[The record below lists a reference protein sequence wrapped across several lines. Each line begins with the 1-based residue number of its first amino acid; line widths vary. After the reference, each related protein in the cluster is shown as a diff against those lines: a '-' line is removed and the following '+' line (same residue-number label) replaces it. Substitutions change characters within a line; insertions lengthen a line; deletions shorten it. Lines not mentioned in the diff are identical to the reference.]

1 MLYIYVISLLCRQ
14 SPTEG
19 ARHNGDR
26 EREPW
31 LRPTSPKLEQ
41 ENKYEGG
48 IVQNGDNKS
57 LLSQALEKREQTR
70 EEREDSASDTTGS
83 ERAGSANTVKSD
95 MNSRDAVD
103 PPSNPIFPPGLEA
116 LYRQAGFPP
125 FLNLG
130 GGHHV
135 PPPHPPAPQGP
146 STTHIGL
153 QSHAANPTS
162 KHIVPQTTSL

>member
-1 MLYIYVISLLCRQ
+1 M
-14 SPTEG
+14 
-19 ARHNGDR
+19 
-26 EREPW
+26 
-31 LRPTSPKLEQ
+31 RPTSPKLEQ

-103 PPSNPIFPPGLEA
+103 HLPTRSSLPG
-116 LYRQAGFPP
+116 
-125 FLNLG
+125 
-130 GGHHV
+130 
-135 PPPHPPAPQGP
+135 
-146 STTHIGL
+146 
-153 QSHAANPTS
+153 
-162 KHIVPQTTSL
+162 

>member
-1 MLYIYVISLLCRQ
+1 M
-14 SPTEG
+14 
-19 ARHNGDR
+19 
-26 EREPW
+26 
-31 LRPTSPKLEQ
+31 
-41 ENKYEGG
+41 
-48 IVQNGDNKS
+48 QNGDNKS

-70 EEREDSASDTTGS
+70 EERDDSASDTTGS
-83 ERAGSANTVKSD
+83 ERAGSASIDTVKSD
-95 MNSRDAVD
+95 MNSRDGD
-103 PPSNPIFPPGLEA
+103 PPSAPIFPPGLEA

-135 PPPHPPAPQGP
+135 PPPHPPPPQGP

-162 KHIVPQTTSL
+162 KHIIYQATSL